1 MNGRTYPAGKLVRF
15 GYVELSHE
23 KEQKESCYLKQGE
36 VIKGHEFH
44 YWDSSDNG
52 EGLTAAKP
60 DRERPGNVFIQ
71 KAVCLRGILIYI
83 CRPVRSLQSVLQ
95 ISADCLPKKTKQ
107 IRRSREGI
115 ICQKT
120 GKI

>member
-1 MNGRTYPAGKLVRF
+1 MRF

-60 DRERPGNVFIQ
+60 DRRTSWKCVHTEGSLF
-71 KAVCLRGILIYI
+71 AGILIYI

>member
-1 MNGRTYPAGKLVRF
+1 MGDGRTYPAGKLVRF

-60 DRERPGNVFIQ
+60 DRRTSWKCVHTEGSLFAGYPHLYAVLS
-71 KAVCLRGILIYI
+71 AVCKAFY
-83 CRPVRSLQSVLQ
+83 RSVQTVCQ
-95 ISADCLPKKTKQ
+95 RK
-107 IRRSREGI
+107 RS
-115 ICQKT
+115 K
-120 GKI
+120 